1 VSSDGRYDYNGSF
14 GGRALVSLDNV
25 GMRKTLATAVDRQA
39 AGRRAGMAT
48 LEDPEGLRDLGA
60 RIREHNLAHLDEHLE
75 RLAQT
80 WQEAGGK
87 VFFAADA
94 AEASAYSLDVARRV
108 DAQHAVKVKSMV
120 TEEIDLNRVLSE
132 AGIDPVETDLGQYI
146 VQLAG
151 EPPSHIVAP
160 AIHKSKPE
168 VTELFSAL
176 AGERLPDDAS
186 ALTAFARE
194 RLRKLFLSAGVGFS
208 GVNFGVADAGTL
220 CLVTNEGNGRL
231 TSSLPRAHVAIMGM
245 ERVVWDFE
253 QLSVLLCLLARGN
266 TGQKITQ
273 YTSLL
278 HGPRRADESDGP
290 DEAHLV
296 ILDNGRS
303 RLLGTRY
310 QSALRCIR
318 CGGCLNV
325 CPVFRQVGGYAYD
338 PVYSGPIG
346 AVITPLLKGV
356 EAAGDLAHAST
367 LCGACTD
374 VCPVRI
380 PLHDLLLYV
389 RQDHAQR
396 AAGPAERSAYG
407 LWSRAWASPRRFAPF
422 VRATQLLARLR
433 GGRSLRRLPVPL
445 LARWMRGR
453 SLPLAGSDGAPSSP
467 ARGRAEVR

>member
-1 VSSDGRYDYNGSF
+1 VSKSYDYTESF
-14 GGRALVSLDNV
+14 GARALVSLKDV
-25 GMRKTLATAVDRQA
+25 GMRTTLAAGVDRQA

-48 LEDPEGLRDLGA
+48 LEDPEGLRELAA

-75 RLAQT
+75 RLATT
-80 WQEAGGK
+80 WRDVGGD
-87 VFFAADA
+87 VFFAGDA
-94 AEASAYSLDVARRV
+94 AEASAYVLDVVRAAGAR
-108 DAQHAVKVKSMV
+108 HAVKVKSMV
-120 TEEIDLNRVLSE
+120 TEEIDLNRTLSD
-132 AGIDPVETDLGQYI
+132 AGVEPVETDLGQYI

-160 AIHKSKPE
+160 AIHRSKPE

-176 AGERLPDDAS
+176 AGERLPNDAP
-186 ALTAFARE
+186 ALTAFARG
-194 RLRKLFLSAGVGFS
+194 RLRRLFLSARVGIS
-208 GVNFGVADAGTL
+208 GVNLGVADEGTL

-231 TSSLPRAHVAIMGM
+231 TTSIPRAHVAIMGM

-253 QLSVLLCLLARGN
+253 QLAVILCLLARGN

-278 HGPRRADESDGP
+278 HGPRRPDESDGP
-290 DEAHLV
+290 EETHLV

-303 RLLGTRY
+303 RMLGTRY

-356 EAAGDLAHAST
+356 EDAGELAHAST

-374 VCPVRI
+374 VCPVKI

-389 RQDHAQR
+389 RQDYAHR
-396 AAGPAERSAYG
+396 GAGPAERGAYG
-407 LWSRAWASPRRFAPF
+407 AWSRAWASPRRFAWF
-422 VRATQLLARLR
+422 RRASSLLERLR
-433 GGRSLRRLPVPL
+433 GSGWLRLLPL
-445 LARWMRGR
+445 LGRWTRVR
-453 SLPLAGSDGAPSSP
+453 SLP
-467 ARGRAEVR
+467 RGRGSAPPGQSGRERAGVP